1 MTAPPPDARQREL
14 ALDITR
20 SFCVQ
25 APAGSG
31 KTELLTQRLLKL
43 LANVEQ
49 PEEVLAFTFTRKAA
63 AEMRRRLL
71 DSLQSAR
78 ERLANASFDPA
89 TLAPHEALT
98 QALAAAVL
106 EHDARCGWQLLDNSK
121 RLRLGTI
128 DSFTASLAGQLPL
141 SANFGARPNVTTDV
155 SAMQRRA
162 VRSLLDGLDR
172 QDALGAALR
181 QLLPQV
187 QNNLGKAER
196 LLMALLGRREQWL
209 GAMVRFGEQAEQARP
224 LLEASLVELI
234 DAELSPVLAA
244 LRPYADALRK
254 LIRYAAGNLPATA
267 SADLQALAALPD
279 LPPAEASALSHWK
292 TLARFLVTSEA
303 ASFRSHRGLQ
313 GKHGFPSK
321 NEARNTT
328 EANDASAHKL
338 WFGELVA
345 ALQQAGCLPLLQ
357 TVHYLPPAQ
366 YDERQWQVLCAVA
379 TLLPQLAARL
389 DVAMREA
396 GQVDHTENSL
406 AAQRALGK
414 LGAPSELAQRL
425 DARIRHL
432 LVDEF
437 QDTSLLQYQLLRLL
451 TADWTDGD
459 GRTLFVVGDGMQSCY
474 AFRNAKVGLFL
485 QLRHRG
491 LGALRPQPLEL
502 QVNFRSDASIVN
514 WVNRVFATAFPQQDD
529 PARGGVRYSASVAR
543 RPEPVAPGVQV
554 QLWQDADGSQ
564 STPAQRRSVEAE
576 HIADLCERWQREQ
589 PGASLAILVRTR
601 SQLVRIAPALRARGL
616 RWSASKLDTLLSY
629 PDIRDLF
636 TLLRALLSLAD
647 TTAWLALLR
656 TPFIGLALA
665 DLQILAGWSRMA
677 RRSIWSAMQ
686 RWESCA
692 DLSEDA
698 RCRLRRCVPVLYR
711 ARGQRQRLP
720 LRSLLEILWIEL
732 GGPQSLLDPRILA
745 NVAGFLDLVEQS
757 ERCGE
762 LEDIH
767 AFERALQQSH
777 GSTVDPGVNLHV
789 MTIHNA
795 KGLEFDGVILPALD
809 LKPRTSDKP
818 LLHLRDD
825 LDPRGERLPLLGL
838 MPPSGS
844 VDALYDYLD
853 FESKQRERFETT
865 RLLYIGVTRAA
876 RACYLFGHV
885 SQGKQGLQA
894 PKSSLL
900 AEIVSTLQEPGMPGQ
915 VRIDVLPTVTA
926 PVSAASTSIPR
937 VQSWRRLPAAWEPP
951 PSLPVVPVATAA
963 PPSDPDHYN
972 LLARCSG
979 ELVHAGLRALVEQGS
994 DWLTP
999 TVELPLW
1006 RSRLRPLC
1014 ADASALAR
1022 ACSQVRRQLL
1032 RCLEDAET
1040 GWLFRAPQQE
1050 DHCEWA
1056 LIDWR
1061 EGPRRDHVIDRTFI
1075 AANGERWII
1084 DYKSS
1089 APAAGQGLAD
1099 FVAEQEAKY
1108 RAQLLRYR
1116 ALFESEGRRIRCA
1129 LLFTPLPL
1137 LHELALP

>member
-1 MTAPPPDARQREL
+1 MTALPPDARQREL

-43 LANVEQ
+43 LAHVEQ
-49 PEEVLAFTFTRKAA
+49 PEEILAFTFTRKAA

-78 ERLANASFDPA
+78 ERLANPDFDPA

-98 QALAAAVL
+98 QRLAAAVL
-106 EHDARCGWQLLDNSK
+106 EHDARFGWQLLDNSK

-141 SANFGARPNVTTDV
+141 SANFGARPSVTTDV
-155 SAMQRRA
+155 STMQRRA
-162 VRSLLDGLDR
+162 VRSLLEELDG

-181 QLLPQV
+181 ELLPQV

-209 GAMVRFGEQAEQARP
+209 GAMVRFGQQAEQARP
-224 LLEASLVELI
+224 ELEALLVELI

-244 LRPYADALRK
+244 LRPHAATLRE
-254 LIRYAAGNLPATA
+254 LIRYAAGHLPATT

-292 TLARFLVTSEA
+292 TLTAFLTTSGAE
-303 ASFRSHRGLQ
+303 SFRSQHGLQ
-313 GKHGFPSK
+313 SKHGFPSGR
-321 NEARNTT
+321 EARNGS
-328 EANDASAHKL
+328 EDASARKL
-338 WFGELVA
+338 QFGELVT

-357 TVHYLPPAQ
+357 TVYHLPPARS
-366 YDERQWQVLCAVA
+366 DERQWQVLCAVA

-406 AAQRALGK
+406 AAQRALGR

-514 WVNRVFATAFPQQDD
+514 WVNQVFATAFPRQDD

-543 RPEPVAPGVQV
+543 SPEPVTPGVQV
-554 QLWQDADGSQ
+554 QLWQDADGSP

-576 HIADLCERWQREQ
+576 HIADLCECWQREQ

-629 PDIRDLF
+629 PDVRDLF
-636 TLLRALLSLAD
+636 TVLRALLSLAD

-665 DLQILAGWSRMA
+665 DLQILAGWSETA

-686 RWESCA
+686 RWEA
-692 DLSEDA
+692 FGELSEDA
-698 RCRLRRCVPVLYR
+698 RCRLRRCVPVLQR
-711 ARGQRQRLP
+711 ARVQRQRLP
-720 LRSLLEILWIEL
+720 LRSLLELLWIEL
-732 GGPQSLLDPRILA
+732 GGPESLLDPRILA
-745 NVAGFLDLVEQS
+745 NVASFLDLVEQS

-809 LKPRTSDKP
+809 VKPRNNDKP

-825 LDPRGERLPLLGL
+825 LDLRGERLPLMGL
-838 MPPSGS
+838 MPPGGS

-876 RACYLFGHV
+876 RACYLFGFLQ
-885 SQGKQGLQA
+885 QGKQGLQA
-894 PKSSLL
+894 PKGSLL
-900 AEIVSTLQEPGMPGQ
+900 AEIASTLQEPRMAGQ
-915 VRIDVLPTVTA
+915 VRIDVLPAVTA
-926 PVSAASTSIPR
+926 PASAASTSIPR
-937 VQSWRRLPAAWEPP
+937 VQSWRRLPADWQPA
-951 PSLPVVPVATAA
+951 PSLPVVPVATPA

-979 ELVHAGLRALVEQGS
+979 ELVHAGLRALVERGS

-1006 RSRLRPLC
+1006 RSQLRPLC
-1014 ADASALAR
+1014 ADASALAK
-1022 ACSQVRRQLL
+1022 ACSHVRRQLQC
-1032 RCLEDAET
+1032 CLEDAGT
-1040 GWLFRAPQQE
+1040 GWLFQSPQRE

-1075 AANGERWII
+1075 AADGERWII

-1089 APAAGQGLAD
+1089 APASGQPLAD

-1116 ALFESEGRRIRCA
+1116 ALFEHEGRRIRCA